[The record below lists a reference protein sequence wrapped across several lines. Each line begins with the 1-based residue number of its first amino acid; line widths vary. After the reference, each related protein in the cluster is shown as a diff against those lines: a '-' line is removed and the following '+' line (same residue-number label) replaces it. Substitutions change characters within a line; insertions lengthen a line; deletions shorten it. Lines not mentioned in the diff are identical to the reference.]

1 MYRKIIIQISS
12 IIIIW
17 LSIWNSWPQYIDCI
31 EQTNN
36 DNNDNKEKTVS
47 IQAEKNSLKFFFQF
61 ILLLFFLLNHK
72 TILKFSKIMMKNQ
85 LNPTT
90 TTSSLLK
97 RSIRSPSLYSRSSSP
112 FRSSSSSSSEVESQ
126 PPPPPSSSSSSSSLW
141 NVFHWFRPSD
151 RMSIAFLPVT
161 NNNDDDSFSGSHS
174 PYSDRRRQF
183 HFSGNHF
190 IPARGKKS
198 LSNLIPIN
206 QYYNSD
212 TIQENKNNVIVD
224 DYVNDDN
231 DDDDDDK
238 IADLIDNNNNDN
250 DYYYD
255 NDKSIK
261 SIFKLSKP
269 KLSKLWS
276 TLNRSIND
284 KQSKTNKATIIIW
297 TILPSNE

>member
-1 MYRKIIIQISS
+1 
-12 IIIIW
+12 
-17 LSIWNSWPQYIDCI
+17 
-31 EQTNN
+31 
-36 DNNDNKEKTVS
+36 
-47 IQAEKNSLKFFFQF
+47 
-61 ILLLFFLLNHK
+61 
-72 TILKFSKIMMKNQ
+72 MMKNQ
-85 LNPTT
+85 LNPTTT

-112 FRSSSSSSSEVESQ
+112 FRSSSSSSSEVES
-126 PPPPPSSSSSSSSLW
+126 PPPPPPSSSSSSLW

-161 NNNDDDSFSGSHS
+161 NNNDDSFSGSHS

-198 LSNLIPIN
+198 SSNLIPIN

-250 DYYYD
+250 D
-255 NDKSIK
+255 KSIE
-261 SIFKLSKP
+261 SIFKISKP

-297 TILPSNE
+297 TILSSNE

>member
-1 MYRKIIIQISS
+1 MYRKIIIHISS

-36 DNNDNKEKTVS
+36 DNNDNKEKT
-47 IQAEKNSLKFFFQF
+47 
-61 ILLLFFLLNHK
+61 
-72 TILKFSKIMMKNQ
+72 FSKIMMKNQ

-112 FRSSSSSSSEVESQ
+112 FRSSSSSSSEVES
-126 PPPPPSSSSSSSSLW
+126 PPPPPSSSSSSLW

-161 NNNDDDSFSGSHS
+161 NNNDDSFSGSHS

-198 LSNLIPIN
+198 SSNLIPIN

-231 DDDDDDK
+231 DDDDDK

-255 NDKSIK
+255 NDKSIE
-261 SIFKLSKP
+261 SIFKISKP

-284 KQSKTNKATIIIW
+284 KQSKTNKSTIIIL
-297 TILPSNE
+297 TILSSNDEH